1 MLCPTRFLL
10 HLFLKCYG
18 WIRACQVQRCHCS
31 SPEPELRVCCALAF
45 FFCSKLQQHTQYLHT
60 HSSKGISMQTPTLP
74 SCSPPTTF
82 FLRSVLEG
90 RFPLF
95 VAGHARETE
104 NLAGC
109 RQHCPELEQI
119 LLQSYTE
126 VSSFLAEVDFTCL
139 FPHGRRL

>member
-1 MLCPTRFLL
+1 MF
-10 HLFLKCYG
+10 
-18 WIRACQVQRCHCS
+18 
-31 SPEPELRVCCALAF
+31 SPYNLVV
-45 FFCSKLQQHTQYLHT
+45 
-60 HSSKGISMQTPTLP
+60 
-74 SCSPPTTF
+74 
-82 FLRSVLEG
+82 RSVLEG

-109 RQHCPELEQI
+109 SQHCPELEQI

-126 VSSFLAEVDFTCL
+126 VSSFLAEVDFTRL